1 MDISQ
6 QAAGWKT
13 NQLPEEGSPASDW
26 MLSTPVVTM
35 MGIEAGCVVCIQAQE
50 YIQANDRDG

>member
-35 MGIEAGCVVCIQAQE
+35 MGIEAGLCGLYPGAGVHSSK
-50 YIQANDRDG
+50 R